1 MALSKIN
8 RMKFGIIDEVYM
20 NTIAD
25 AVDTFLEIKPSI
37 ENTIEKVS
45 RLPAN
50 PFFATI
56 TKVTPSFSIDL
67 TRFDGTVSLNVRVQW
82 VYEWSSKILETAD
95 EASVVFG
102 NPEVVVTSEDV
113 TNSIPDNGGQ
123 GGEVLLV
130 SGLAINLAEMANLET
145 APIVFGVDMSSA
157 VYPNGFIPVGMQVGD
172 YVSLQKS
179 YASDGAI
186 IYFFDRQGTHDG
198 ICSE

>member
-50 PFFATI
+50 PFFASI
-56 TKVTPSFSIDL
+56 TKVTPSISIDL
-67 TRFDGTVSLNVRVQW
+67 YRFDGTVSLNVRIKW
-82 VYEWSSKILETAD
+82 VYEWRSMIISTAD
-95 EASVVFG
+95 EAGVEFG
-102 NPEVVVTSEDV
+102 SPEVPVTSADV
-113 TNSIPDNGGQ
+113 MNSNPNDSGQ
-123 GGEVLLV
+123 GGDEIV
-130 SGLAINLAEMANLET
+130 SGLAINLAEAGNNSTT
-145 APIVFGVDMSSA
+145 AFGVDMTSA
-157 VYPNGFIPVGMQVGD
+157 IYPSGFIPVGMKVGD
-172 YVSLQKS
+172 RVSLQKS
-179 YASDGAI
+179 YSEAGDI

-198 ICSE
+198 SCSE

>member
-1 MALSKIN
+1 
-8 RMKFGIIDEVYM
+8 MKFGIIDEVYM

-37 ENTIEKVS
+37 ENTIERVT

-56 TKVTPSFSIDL
+56 TKVTPSRSIDL

-82 VYEWSSKILETAD
+82 VYEWRSIIISTAD
-95 EASVVFG
+95 ESSVEFG
-102 NPEVVVTSEDV
+102 SPEVPVTSADV
-113 TNSIPDNGGQ
+113 MNSIPDDGGGQ
-123 GGEVLLV
+123 GGDEII
-130 SGLAINLAEMANLET
+130 SGLAINLAEASNYGTT
-145 APIVFGVDMSSA
+145 AFGVNMASA

-198 ICSE
+198 SCSE

>member
-56 TKVTPSFSIDL
+56 TKVTPSRSIDL

-82 VYEWSSKILETAD
+82 VYEWRSIIISTAD
-95 EASVVFG
+95 ESSVEFG
-102 NPEVVVTSEDV
+102 SPEVPVTSADV
-113 TNSIPDNGGQ
+113 MNSIPDDGGGQ
-123 GGEVLLV
+123 GGDEII
-130 SGLAINLAEMANLET
+130 SGLAINLAEASNYGTT
-145 APIVFGVDMSSA
+145 AFGVDMSSA

-172 YVSLQKS
+172 YVSLQKAYS
-179 YASDGAI
+179 EAGAI

-198 ICSE
+198 SCSE